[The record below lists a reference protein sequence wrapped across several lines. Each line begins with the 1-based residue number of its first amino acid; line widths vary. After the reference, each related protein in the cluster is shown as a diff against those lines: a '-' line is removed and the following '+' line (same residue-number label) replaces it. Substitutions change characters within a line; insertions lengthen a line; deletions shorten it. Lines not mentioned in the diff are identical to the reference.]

1 MKNLDLNSYG
11 GQEMNA
17 EEMKE
22 VVGEV
27 IYFKNSLTKP
37 FLILILLFLSFKIFA
52 EQSDSLKN
60 FSCNSKATVYIVQNN
75 IGLFSKN
82 EFYYNNHY
90 IGRLGSS
97 DILKFECD
105 EGKQIFWCT
114 YGKKSFIEFET
125 HKGKTYFIYT
135 TLKYGLWRNYV
146 ELNVA
151 DSDNIFYSELNKKIK
166 KRKCKVMNES
176 EIAKIDSNKSDF
188 IANTLIKYHKK
199 QEDHK
204 IIKQASTDLLVSIK
218 KETKNNDI
226 VIDYTAVDF
235 PFSKKS
241 ISLSGFGGILSNP
254 SMTQSLNISTS
265 LNNLTREGLYRMA
278 QKKLF
283 IKTNYLA
290 LSALTDLITFLP
302 MPLTSGWMHEEF
314 HRAVF
319 AKHGIGSYN
328 DMNDFPITK
337 TLVNVSHITDK
348 DLIRLKSESPQDM
361 VRLSEAGIEGQY
373 LMSNNIN
380 KEAFFSNTK
389 SITFTPLLNN
399 LNSTLYVLLC
409 SNKIFSDNATNDA
422 NNSEGSNIA
431 KRDAVGMDFLSYTY
445 DLFRPNEPYM
455 NRGTHPSGVG
465 INRYIKLSQLTQQEK
480 SYLLGQGCLQ
490 LINLLNPIS
499 VMMTSFNL
507 GTEKDGTV
515 TRGNLYLNHW
525 LTSFGYDISATGLL
539 QYHTNNYSFT
549 LHDFVNKNRWMPGIE
564 AETYQYLIGKR
575 TMKNPIPINAR
586 AMLWLQPDNLLFND
600 NKVQPGGM
608 FETKVYIPLSKL
620 IQPYIS
626 LTAKTKGWVAG
637 NVYQEANISSSFG
650 LRASF

>member
-1 MKNLDLNSYG
+1 MIHINNKLI
-11 GQEMNA
+11 
-17 EEMKE
+17 K
-22 VVGEV
+22 
-27 IYFKNSLTKP
+27 ISLT
-37 FLILILLFLSFKIFA
+37 FSLISFFFITVFA
-52 EQSDSLKN
+52 EPSDSLQN
-60 FSCNSKATVYIVQNN
+60 INRPPKATIYIIQNY
-75 IGLFSKN
+75 IGVFSKN
-82 EFYYNNHY
+82 DFYNNDHF

-97 DILKFECD
+97 EVLKYECN
-105 EGKQIFWCT
+105 EGKQLIWCSF
-114 YGKKSFIEFET
+114 GKRSFIELDVRQGET
-125 HKGKTYFIYT
+125 YIIYT
-135 TLKYGLWRNYV
+135 ILKYGPWKNSV

-151 DSDNIFYSELNKKIK
+151 DSDSYSKLYKKIQKRNPVVMSENTINEVDRKNKKIISN
-166 KRKCKVMNES
+166 VLATYYNE
-176 EIAKIDSNKSDF
+176 KINVIKQVSKD
-188 IANTLIKYHKK
+188 TLI
-199 QEDHK
+199 
-204 IIKQASTDLLVSIK
+204 SPPLLK
-218 KETKNNDI
+218 KETSLYNDI
-226 VIDYTAVDF
+226 VIDYTTVDF
-235 PFSKKS
+235 PSSKNS
-241 ISLSGFGGILSNP
+241 ISLSGFGGIFSNP

-265 LNNLTREGLYRMA
+265 LNNLTREGLYRISR
-278 QKKLF
+278 KNLF
-283 IKTNYLA
+283 FKQNYLV
-290 LSALTDLITFLP
+290 SSMVIDFISILP
-302 MPLTSGWMHEEF
+302 IPLTSGWMHEEF
-314 HRAVF
+314 HRAVL

-337 TLVNVSHITDK
+337 TLINVSHISDK

-389 SITFTPLLNN
+389 SISLTPLYTN
-399 LNSTLYVLLC
+399 LNSMLYVLLC
-409 SNKIFSDNATNDA
+409 SKKSFADSETDVENKAES
-422 NNSEGSNIA
+422 SNIA
-431 KRDAVGMDFLSYTY
+431 KRDAVGLDFLSYTY

-515 TRGNLYLNHW
+515 TRGNLYFNHW
-525 LTSFGYDISATGLL
+525 LTSFGYDISTTGLL
-539 QYHTNNYSFT
+539 QYHAENYAFT
-549 LHDFVNKNRWMPGIE
+549 LHNFVNRNCWMPGLE
-564 AETYQYLIGKR
+564 AETYKYLIGKK
-575 TMKNPIPINAR
+575 TMKNPISINVR

-608 FETKVYIPLSKL
+608 FETKAYIPLSKL

-626 LTAKTKGWVAG
+626 LTAKTRGWVAG